1 MHILIWEVSP
11 PPAMK
16 QIPHW
21 SDLSVHAYFNYPC
34 RQSVIEDYLYG
45 RLNSCRPLFFPAGH
59 QAMRW
64 IRGSTK
70 RELFR
75 LISFFA
81 ALCLLPCLCQG
92 QLLATSTFTPLTFCS
107 MQMVLLPP
115 PQLSP
120 VSLHTFNLLSG
131 RRTNRHQHHKHHLQP
146 HRRTHHPPI
155 HVLRILQQRS
165 RDIEPLDLPWRAR

>member
-1 MHILIWEVSP
+1 MESPKTLSRKRTDYFGSVGSSSIYMYSTAVSQIDVIKFDRSITSILISEVHMHILIWEVSP

-16 QIPHW
+16 QIRHW

-34 RQSVIEDYLYG
+34 RQSVIEDYLYDG
-45 RLNSCRPLFFPAGH
+45 LNSCRPLFFPAGH

-75 LISFFA
+75 LLSLFA

-92 QLLATSTFTPLTFCS
+92 QLAVTSTFTPLTFCS
-107 MQMVLLPP
+107 MQMVLLPA
-115 PQLSP
+115 
-120 VSLHTFNLLSG
+120 
-131 RRTNRHQHHKHHLQP
+131 
-146 HRRTHHPPI
+146 PI
-155 HVLRILQQRS
+155 IPR
-165 RDIEPLDLPWRAR
+165 LPTYV